1 MLGIASPSKVF
12 EGIGDYTTEGYT
24 NALDDGTQD
33 VQSSMS
39 EMLAVPPANDVVP
52 DAAEQLKQAQLAG
65 DTDAISRLQGA
76 ASPAVSGAAP
86 AGGDSRGGGSGGG
99 VTFAGNPTF
108 VFQGLPAATGA
119 IDAFQ
124 EMLDAAIEG
133 DAAKLGA
140 AAARGKAAA

>member
-1 MLGIASPSKVF
+1 
-12 EGIGDYTTEGYT
+12 
-24 NALDDGTQD
+24 
-33 VQSSMS
+33 
-39 EMLAVPPANDVVP
+39 
-52 DAAEQLKQAQLAG
+52 
-65 DTDAISRLQGA
+65 
-76 ASPAVSGAAP
+76 
-86 AGGDSRGGGSGGG
+86 

-108 VFQGLPAATGA
+108 VFQGLPDAKGA